1 MGYYYICEGEK
12 EGKYNASSKARN
24 DAEKILEKNGYE
36 KYFFH
41 KNLRNIVEF
50 IVFKLNLCNKVTKIF
65 GKIIRGGR
73 GKKAAG
79 VKEYAESVRMVADQ
93 TG

>member
-36 KYFFH
+36 KYFV
-41 KNLRNIVEF
+41 N
-50 IVFKLNLCNKVTKIF
+50 TKKYYETI
-65 GKIIRGGR
+65 
-73 GKKAAG
+73 
-79 VKEYAESVRMVADQ
+79 
-93 TG
+93 